1 MARSKGA
8 KVMGSRISS
17 LFGLGVLLGV
27 ASLGIAAEVPHVFQP
42 GQVIESSKM
51 NENFAFL
58 AQSGGGKRAE
68 YNIDCSS
75 GTNLLTE
82 TIAGASAREI
92 DITISGVCVEDHLK
106 LDSFTGVRIFG
117 DDSAALDAD
126 ILEIAFAALSLE
138 VRASVGYL
146 TVSRGAIEADLPFRS
161 KAQTSRTA
169 EFLDRDP
176 NNLFGLPRIFGQGNA
191 YIGLWDYG
199 CEGGL
204 DDFGSIAAYSHSRL
218 GIFLKESCG
227 STGLFVGSLSRMSLG
242 RDVGANFSTS
252 RPTTIRA
259 RENASFIL
267 NGEEF
272 SYPTDENGD
281 QVQEPTGVPPELIS
295 MQSRNATVSVV
306 NICLDGPNI
315 LTSSLGHLSSA
326 SSCPDGSQLTLNNG
340 SHITSGPSWENV
352 NVSSSSSYEGGVFND
367 SRGFFANPGCSDC
380 SVQ

>member
-1 MARSKGA
+1 MARCKGA
-8 KVMGSRISS
+8 KVMKSRISS
-17 LFGLGVLLGV
+17 LFGLGLLLGV
-27 ASLGIAAEVPHVFQP
+27 ASSGIAAEVPHVFQP

-58 AQSGGGKRAE
+58 AQSGVGKRAE

-82 TIAGASAREI
+82 TIAGASATEI

-106 LDSFTGVRIFG
+106 FDAYTGVRILG
-117 DDSAALDAD
+117 DDSAAVDAD
-126 ILEIAFAALSLE
+126 ILEISFALVGLE
-138 VRASVGYL
+138 VRASVGFL
-146 TVSRGAIEADLPFRS
+146 TVTRGAIEANLPFRS

-176 NNLFGLPRIFGQGNA
+176 NNLSGLPRIFGQGNA
-191 YIGLWDYG
+191 YIGLGDYG

-204 DDFGSIAAYSHSRL
+204 DDFGSIAVYSHSRA

-227 STGLFVGSLSRMSLG
+227 STGLFAGSLSRMSLR
-242 RDVGANFSTS
+242 RDAGASFSTS
-252 RPTTIRA
+252 QPTIIRV

-267 NGEEF
+267 EGEEF
-272 SYPTDENGD
+272 SYPTNESGD
-281 QVQEPTGVPPELIS
+281 QVQEPTGIPPESIS

-306 NICLDGPNI
+306 NVCLAGPNI
-315 LTSSLGHLSSA
+315 LTSSLGHFSPA

-352 NVSSSSSYEGGVFND
+352 NVSSSSSYEGEVHND
-367 SRGFFANPGCSDC
+367 VRGFFANPTCADC